1 MDEPFLDMGKS
12 LQFQQKEMDTSSE
25 AWEMHEFLSPPLEG
39 GGEER
44 EMLVDEEYELYQDHL
59 RAMELHP
66 LPHIQEVRHAPSR
79 QELQVG
85 TQWLHAS
92 LSGDEAPECQDPE
105 SGQSLYSQEMQQCS
119 YNTADMVRLCYSA
132 SSPSLLQPSLTRVT
146 STDKV
151 EMKWAL

>member
-66 LPHIQEVRHAPSR
+66 TTHSGGQACTF
-79 QELQVG
+79 QAG
-85 TQWLHAS
+85 TPGWHTVA
-92 LSGDEAPECQDPE
+92 AC
-105 SGQSLYSQEMQQCS
+105 
-119 YNTADMVRLCYSA
+119 
-132 SSPSLLQPSLTRVT
+132 
-146 STDKV
+146 
-151 EMKWAL
+151 